1 VPRHPDVAPSV
12 LAIKGSVYSALA
24 GRLERFAGETYPLH
38 VGDTWMEPALGCRM
52 EDLRV
57 EEYPGLHR
65 YTSVHGMPALV
76 DAVVERVRE
85 RTAVSTERANVL
97 ITAGGTGGL
106 GAVAGAILA
115 PGDEVLLLAPH
126 WPLIEGI
133 VRSFHGTPVEVDFIG
148 RADSPETALEIVARH
163 LTPRTAAIYW
173 NTPSN
178 PTGRLIPRAWLEAL
192 AEWARRH
199 DLWILADEVY
209 EDYQFSGEHPYTR
222 PLAPERTF
230 ACHSFSKAFGMAGN
244 RCGYMVGPGEVMG
257 ELMKVSTH
265 TFYSTPTAS
274 QVAALR
280 ALAGPGDE
288 WARAARAQYAETARR
303 AARVLGLEPPE
314 GSTFLFFDL
323 SPWLDDSGLLG
334 LLEACAER
342 GLLLAPGAS
351 FGPYPTH
358 ARLCYTATDP
368 ERALRGVDIL
378 AALLA
383 ARTRR

>member
-1 VPRHPDVAPSV
+1 MPRHPHAAPSV
-12 LAIKGSVYSALA
+12 LAIKGSVYSTLA
-24 GRLERFAGETYPLH
+24 GRLEHFPGETYPLH
-38 VGDTWMEPALGCRM
+38 VGDTWMEPAEGCRM

-57 EEYPGLHR
+57 ADLPGLHR

-76 DAVVERVRE
+76 DAVVERVRA
-85 RTAVSTERANVL
+85 RSGVPTERANVL

-133 VRSFHGTPVEVDFIG
+133 VRSFHGVPVEVDFIG
-148 RADSPETALEIVARH
+148 RADSAESAIEIVERQ
-163 LTPRTAAIYW
+163 LTSRTAAIYW

-178 PTGRLIPRAWLEAL
+178 PTGRLIPGPWLEAL

-209 EDYQFSGEHPYTR
+209 EDYQFEGAHAYSR
-222 PLAPERTF
+222 PLAPERVF
-230 ACHSFSKAFGMAGN
+230 ACHSFSKAYGMAGN
-244 RCGYMVGPGEVMG
+244 RCGYMVGPAEVMG

-280 ALAGPGDE
+280 ALGGPGDR
-288 WARAARAQYAETARR
+288 WARAARDQYIETGRR
-303 AARVLGLEPPE
+303 AARTLGLEPPE
-314 GSTFLFFDL
+314 GSTFLFFDV
-323 SPWLDDSGLLG
+323 SPWLGEDGLFG

-358 ARLCYTATDP
+358 ARLCYTAVDP
-368 ERALRGVDIL
+368 ERTQRGVE
-378 AALLA
+378 LLA
-383 ARTRR
+383 SILGTRRRR